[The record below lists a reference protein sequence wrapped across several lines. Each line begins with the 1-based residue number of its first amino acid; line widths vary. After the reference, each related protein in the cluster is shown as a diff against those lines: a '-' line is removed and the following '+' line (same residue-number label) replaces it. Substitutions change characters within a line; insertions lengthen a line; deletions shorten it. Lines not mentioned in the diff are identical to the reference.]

1 MKKGILILL
10 ISLFFI
16 ISLLA
21 QTNNVVSG
29 KIVGNEI
36 RVTFNIPQ
44 GQHQTLEKDYFYIK
58 PDSIK
63 GIRFDETIYPE
74 GIKEGDLINYHNSVT
89 LKRKFH
95 ITKDFDKNTKSIKI
109 YAGYQFCKDSGMCF
123 FPEEVEL
130 DIPIDAASLSV
141 DTKEDIKNTQA
152 AQSTKQTKNSA
163 GKVIYYLILAFLG
176 GAILNV
182 MPCVLP
188 VLSIKAMSLV
198 KQSQYDNTKILK
210 SSFAYTG
217 GILFS
222 FLVLAIVVIIIK
234 LSGEMVGW
242 GFQFQNTAFVMVLLS
257 IIFVFSLSL
266 FNVFVIAAPGMQAS
280 AKAQSKGGLWGSFF
294 TGIFAVLLST
304 PCTAPLLGAAL
315 GFAFSQ
321 PPLIILAMFI
331 FVGLGLAFPF
341 ILLGFWPKA
350 IKMIPKP
357 GDWMVTFEQLMGFL
371 LLATALFLLRTL
383 YFLVGGENILNIL
396 WFLLILGVASWAYGK
411 FAGPVST
418 TLQKWVTIIIII
430 LVIAFS
436 AHYLLKFETKTTD
449 ETLNSSKIDPASG
462 WLKFSPDDLQKYR
475 KEGKPVFIDFGAE
488 WCMTCKTN
496 ETVVLYSKEI
506 QDEFKKYGVILMR
519 GDNTKKSKLIGEWL
533 AKFNRAGV
541 PLYILYV
548 PGKENPIVLPEV
560 ITKDMVKNMLKE
572 NLKKNRRYL

>member
-1 MKKGILILL
+1 MIGKK
-10 ISLFFI
+10 LFL
-16 ISLLA
+16 SLLVA
-21 QTNNVVSG
+21 LVFFSFLIADDVVKG

-36 RVTFNIPQ
+36 IVTFTIPQ
-44 GQHQTLEKDYFYIK
+44 GQHQTLQKDYFYIQT
-58 PDSIK
+58 DSLK
-63 GIRFDETIYPE
+63 GIVFDKTIYPK
-74 GIKEGDLINYHNSVT
+74 GVKEGNLINYHKSVT
-89 LKRKFH
+89 LKKKFH
-95 ITKDFDKNTKSIKI
+95 ITKDFDKSIKSIKV

-123 FPEEVEL
+123 FPQEVEL
-130 DIPIDAASLSV
+130 TLDFDSTTLSKAAMNTTTQKTSTE
-141 DTKEDIKNTQA
+141 TKSQK
-152 AQSTKQTKNSA
+152 SSA
-163 GKVIYYLILAFLG
+163 GKVIYYILLAFLG
-176 GAILNV
+176 GIILNV

-210 SSFAYTG
+210 SSFAYTA

-242 GFQFQNTAFVMVLLS
+242 GFQFQNTAFVLILLS
-257 IIFVFSLSL
+257 LIFVFALSL
-266 FNVFVIAAPGMQAS
+266 FNVFVITAPGMQAS

-321 PPLIILAMFI
+321 PPLIILTLFI

-341 ILLGFWPKA
+341 IILGFWPKA

-357 GDWMVTFEQLMGFL
+357 GNWMNIFEELMGFL

-383 YFLVGGENILNIL
+383 FFLVGGENIIKIL
-396 WFLLILGVASWAYGK
+396 WFLLILGLSSWAYGR
-411 FAGPVST
+411 FAGPIST
-418 TLQKWVTIIIII
+418 TLQKWITIIIII
-430 LVIAFS
+430 LIIVFS
-436 AHYLLKFETKTTD
+436 AHLLLRFDTKSID
-449 ETLNSSKIDPASG
+449 ESVSSSKIDVASG
-462 WLKFSPDDLQKYR
+462 WLKFNPDDLQKYR

-496 ETVVLYSKEI
+496 ETVVLYTKEI
-506 QDEFKKYGVILMR
+506 QNEFKKYGVVLMR

-533 AKFNRAGV
+533 RKFNRAGV
-541 PLYILYV
+541 PLYIFYA
-548 PGKENPIVLPEV
+548 PQKDKPIVLPEV
-560 ITKDMVKNMLKE
+560 ITKDMIKKMLKD
-572 NLKKNRRYL
+572 NLEK